1 MSLRMPRLTGL
12 FVLLSGGE
20 LRECSS
26 CRLGEAQRGQ
36 GMGLVGPLADVPV
49 PGHTHDLEKKDALW
63 PKEQE
68 GADGCQLGMR
78 IVPSDWQGVE
88 ELRF

>member
-20 LRECSS
+20 LRGCSS

-49 PGHTHDLEKKDALW
+49 PGHTHDRRRKMPCGPRSRKVLMAVNS
-63 PKEQE
+63 
-68 GADGCQLGMR
+68 G
-78 IVPSDWQGVE
+78 
-88 ELRF
+88 